1 MSASKPH
8 DGAGTPRWAKYDKAN
23 NLWGTMFRLFR
34 YIGKYRYWIYLG
46 IIISFATSLITLV
59 APQYL
64 KELTD
69 TISAGIGE
77 SATMDMDAVARYVLI
92 LAGLY
97 LLTAIMRSI
106 SSILTPS
113 ASEYNGNVMRKDM
126 ARKLSRIP
134 LGYLD
139 KLRTGDIMSR
149 FTNDTGSIRNQS
161 ASSISNMITAIT
173 MIVGSLVM
181 MLYTEWHLALIAI
194 VPAII
199 GFFLTLTIVRR
210 SQKYFVRQSKDL
222 GKINTLVEETY
233 YGIDIVNAYN
243 GRRDVRDEFIEVNND
258 LYSSALKSRFLT
270 SLMPQTMGFISNI
283 SYVIVCVVGSILIL
297 DGYMG
302 YGSIVAFIIY
312 VKEFSDPLERLSNSI
327 SNMQSVAASAERVF
341 EFLDA
346 PELSNEDDKADMP
359 AKVEGRVEFKDVH
372 FSYEPGKEI
381 IHGLSLTVEPG
392 QKIAIVGPTGS
403 GKTTIANLLMRFY
416 ETDSGDIVVDGI
428 SLRDIKRSQ
437 VHEMFC
443 MVLQDTWLFNG
454 TIRENITFNRTDVSD
469 EELRTACEAV
479 GIDAYIRSLPDGYD
493 TVLNDAD
500 SLSAGQRQQLTIAR
514 ALVRDAPLL
523 ILDEAT
529 SSVDTRTEKRI
540 QNAMDSLMKGR
551 TSFVIAH
558 RLSTIKD
565 ADLILVVKKGSVI
578 ESGTH
583 QQLLAKGGF
592 YKELY
597 DSQFEHCE

>member
-1 MSASKPH
+1 MSTSKPH

-46 IIISFATSLITLV
+46 IIISFATSLVTLV

-77 SATMDMDAVARYVLI
+77 SATMDMDAVTRYVLI

-181 MLYTEWHLALIAI
+181 MLYTERHLALIAI

-210 SQKYFVRQSKDL
+210 SQKYFVRQSQDL

-243 GRRDVRDEFIEVNND
+243 GRKDVRDEFIEVNND

-346 PELSNEDDKADMP
+346 PELENEDDKADMP
-359 AKVEGRVEFKDVH
+359 DKVEGRVEFRDVR
-372 FSYEPGKEI
+372 FSYEPGNEI
-381 IHGLSLTVEPG
+381 IHGMSLMVEPG

-416 ETDSGDIVVDGI
+416 ETDSGDILVDGI

-583 QQLLAKGGF
+583 QQLLAKNGF

>member
-46 IIISFATSLITLV
+46 IIISFATSLVTLV

-77 SATMDMDAVARYVLI
+77 SATMDMDAVTRYVLI

-161 ASSISNMITAIT
+161 ASSISNLITAIT

-210 SQKYFVRQSKDL
+210 SQKYFVRQSQDL

-243 GRRDVRDEFIEVNND
+243 GRKDVRDEFIEVNND

-359 AKVEGRVEFKDVH
+359 DKIEGRVEFRDVR
-372 FSYEPGKEI
+372 FSYEPGNEI
-381 IHGLSLTVEPG
+381 IHGMSLMVEPG

-454 TIRENITFNRTDVSD
+454 TIKENITFNRTDVSD